1 MAMRPAGA
9 ADDAPLASA
18 APRDFEAAYQE
29 WFSQVVRWLPAMGA
43 RAGEVEDLAQET
55 FLVVERKLASFQ
67 GGSFAAWLYAIA
79 LRVCSNHRR
88 LAWFRSVVFFP
99 ADDPVFDGGGALSAT
114 PDQALERKQLS
125 ALADE
130 VLSGM
135 SAKHRRAFVLF
146 EIEEYSGEEIAA
158 LESIPLA
165 TVWTRVHHARKE
177 FMARAEKVREREQV
191 K

>member
-1 MAMRPAGA
+1 MVLGPEGAGEGA
-9 ADDAPLASA
+9 PVDAKP
-18 APRDFEAAYQE
+18 PEFEAVYEE

-43 RAGEVEDLAQET
+43 RPGDVEDLAQET
-55 FLVVERKLASFQ
+55 FLVVDRKLASFQ
-67 GGSFAAWLYAIA
+67 GGNFGAWLYAIA

-88 LAWFRSVVFFP
+88 LAWFRSVVFRP
-99 ADDPVFDGGGALSAT
+99 ADDPVFDGGSTAPATPEGALA
-114 PDQALERKQLS
+114 RKQL
-125 ALADE
+125 ALLAEE

-146 EIEEYSGEEIAA
+146 EIEEYSGEEIAE
-158 LESIPLA
+158 LEGIPLA

-177 FMARAEKVREREQV
+177 FMARSQKLREREQV

>member
-1 MAMRPAGA
+1 MVLRPAG
-9 ADDAPLASA
+9 DGAPLAPDP
-18 APRDFEAAYQE
+18 PRDFEAAYQA
-29 WFSQVVRWLPAMGA
+29 WFSQVMRWLPAMGA

-88 LAWFRSVVFFP
+88 LAWFRSVVFLP
-99 ADDPVFDGGGALSAT
+99 ADDPVFDGASAPSAT
-114 PDQALERKQLS
+114 PERDLERKQLS
-125 ALADE
+125 TLADE

-158 LESIPLA
+158 LEGIPLA

-177 FMARAEKVREREQV
+177 FLARAQKIREREQV
-191 K
+191 T